1 MRKIALAAGV
11 IALFAT
17 LASAQVPT
25 SGNIYLGYAFENTDW
40 TGLDSSLNRPNLHGW
55 EGSLEGKVFPHVG
68 IVADFSQHFGSQSF
82 NIAVPAGSGGP
93 FTTNVTGHGWEM
105 LFGPRLSIPV
115 GSFTPFA
122 EVMIGVAH
130 ISNSGVGDLPST
142 SNTSFGTA
150 VGGGLDFKIVR
161 PIAWRVEADYL
172 QTRFYSTTQN
182 NLRLSTGIVFRF

>member
-1 MRKIALAAGV
+1 MRK
-11 IALFAT
+11 FAFVAVVVAFFAS

-25 SGNIYLGYAFENTDW
+25 AGNIYLGYAFENTDW

-68 IVADFSQHFGSQSF
+68 IVADFSQHFGSQTF
-82 NIAVPAGSGGP
+82 TEFTPVGGGP
-93 FTTNVTGHGWEM
+93 ATVKVTGHGWEM

-115 GSFTPFA
+115 SNFTPFA
-122 EVMIGVAH
+122 EVMVGVAH
-130 ISNSGVGDLPST
+130 ITHGGDLPSA

-150 VGGGLDFKIVR
+150 VGGGLDYRIVR

-182 NLRLSTGIVFRF
+182 NLRLSTGVVIRF